1 MKKTSI
7 FLVVFFL
14 ISCNKEKHNV
24 EITKNEVKIIS
35 TIDSNGVKKTDSV
48 AVFNKTLNGK
58 TTKAENRI
66 EKYEYTY
73 QAFDGSQALVTF
85 VYEPNKSYIVIERNN
100 HKIELPKTQANNKL
114 AVFEKEDIK
123 AIAEGNKLTI
133 HQKDNIF
140 ELERKK

>member
-35 TIDSNGVKKTDSV
+35 TINSNGVKKTDSV

-66 EKYEYTY
+66 EK
-73 QAFDGSQALVTF
+73 S
-85 VYEPNKSYIVIERNN
+85 
-100 HKIELPKTQANNKL
+100 
-114 AVFEKEDIK
+114 
-123 AIAEGNKLTI
+123 
-133 HQKDNIF
+133 
-140 ELERKK
+140 KKV